1 MVRCPECDARDY
13 ARYGFTLVDGEYYYT
28 KIEEVRKCCPIK
40 VKLRSHNSGQIQV
53 DYNGTTYIKSYKD
66 FMTSSWRD
74 FDSY

>member
-40 VKLRSHNSGQIQV
+40 VKLISHNSGQIQV
-53 DYNGTTYIKSYKD
+53 DYNGTAYTKSYKD

>member
-40 VKLRSHNSGQIQV
+40 VKLISHNSGQIQ
-53 DYNGTTYIKSYKD
+53 
-66 FMTSSWRD
+66 
-74 FDSY
+74 